1 MKKNKHDLMERYIYL
16 EEWLQDNYPSDM
28 TDGEVLSYFMNNF
41 TNKHDILYLIE
52 AYCLPKG
59 DFSMEMLK
67 CASAG
72 LLSINMNVLVDT
84 LSNKYSISKSRALE
98 RVRQIIDIDKV
109 KFEKS
114 KVNGARKKLTKCKK
128 QS

>member
-1 MKKNKHDLMERYIYL
+1 
-16 EEWLQDNYPSDM
+16 
-28 TDGEVLSYFMNNF
+28 
-41 TNKHDILYLIE
+41 
-52 AYCLPKG
+52 
-59 DFSMEMLK
+59 MEMLK
-67 CASAG
+67 YESGG
-72 LLSINMNVLVDT
+72 LINININALGDI

-128 QS
+128 